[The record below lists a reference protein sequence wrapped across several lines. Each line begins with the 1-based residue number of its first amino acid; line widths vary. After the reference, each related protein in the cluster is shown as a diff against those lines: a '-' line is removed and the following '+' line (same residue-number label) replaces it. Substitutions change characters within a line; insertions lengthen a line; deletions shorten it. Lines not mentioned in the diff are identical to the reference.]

1 MQGFKPQKQR
11 KKESANTLPNK
22 GSTQISPKKQPDA
35 QAQALN
41 QAPDTVPV
49 MAKPGEFVLPPDTVD
64 AVGGPQA
71 LQQVVDATH
80 TPAPNTA
87 VVPQGFE
94 PEYFFSQGGDV
105 PDEENK
111 KRFAAVPASMGR
123 RENTTF
129 APDNSVQQPTPAA
142 APVAAV
148 TPSAPVA
155 KASAPA
161 AAPGQTSPSNI
172 YPQSHPSAGAPVYQ
186 GAGFELGSSGKLTNV
201 PDTMGQQG
209 RQPAPQFPAPQFPA
223 NYAGAAAPQPTP
235 VVAPP
240 TPVVTRPMGLG
251 TSAPQ
256 PDPMAGMAATG
267 FNPNMVAKADR
278 VNTGG
283 AVTAPTMVTM
293 GQPQAPSPTATFVD
307 DALTDAGKRWDQ
319 GQLAGAMG
327 AGARA
332 VVGGVGLGAVEALD
346 KTVGAAARGV
356 ASGASGFW
364 NGLTGSEAQAATP
377 PAPPAPP
384 PQPGA
389 SPASAD
395 PVQKQDSAGAPA
407 PSTTAASPAPAV
419 AQPASTAA
427 PVAQTSKVGAGIYQH
442 GRGQYSDNAS
452 GMGFSPGFTG
462 RPTQQNLDAASN
474 LSAQGQRES
483 VARVA
488 AAAAPQPQVRGFRAP
503 TVAHSG
509 NDYTARKQLENLKT
523 SASSIMNTERWGGKG
538 ASKNPAVLAY
548 QQALQAD
555 LAAQGKQPDV
565 DMQAM
570 GFNAATQRE
579 QLNQDGA
586 LQRALIGE
594 RGANARDA
602 NRFALDSR
610 RLDGEEQVRGFQVR
624 QAGRLESAQ
633 AEYDKATTPEAQAA
647 ALTKIRALSGKGEGS
662 LKDNYMALGGGQEWD
677 TNANTMRNV
686 PQRLVDL
693 RTGQE
698 VGGGARQ
705 QALPM
710 PKSKGELKVGQVY
723 QTARGPATWT
733 GNEFR
738 N

>member
-11 KKESANTLPNK
+11 KKESANTIPNK

-80 TPAPNTA
+80 SPAPNAA

-94 PEYFFSQGGDV
+94 PEHFFSQGGSV

-129 APDNSVQQPTPAA
+129 APNNSVQQPTPAA
-142 APVAAV
+142 APM
-148 TPSAPVA
+148 A

-186 GAGFELGSSGKLTNV
+186 GAGFELGSSGKLASV

-223 NYAGAAAPQPTP
+223 NYTGAAAPQPTP

-256 PDPMAGMAATG
+256 PDPMVGMAATG
-267 FNPNMVAKADR
+267 FNPNMVAKANR

-283 AVTAPTMVTM
+283 AITAPAMVTM
-293 GQPQAPSPTATFVD
+293 AQPQAASPTAAFVD

-319 GQLAGAMG
+319 GQVAGAMG

-356 ASGASGFW
+356 ASGATGFW

-377 PAPPAPP
+377 PAPTAPA
-384 PQPGA
+384 A
-389 SPASAD
+389 S
-395 PVQKQDSAGAPA
+395 VQKQGGASAAA
-407 PSTTAASPAPAV
+407 PSTTAANPAPAA
-419 AQPASTAA
+419 AQPASTVA
-427 PVAQTSKVGAGIYQH
+427 PVEQTPQTSRVGTGIYQH
-442 GRGQYSDNAS
+442 GRGQYSDNAQ

-462 RPTQQNLDAASN
+462 RPTQQNLNAASN
-474 LSAQGQRES
+474 LSAQSQRES

-488 AAAAPQPQVRGFRAP
+488 AAAAPVPQARGFRAP

-602 NRFALDSR
+602 NRSALDSR

-624 QAGRLESAQ
+624 QADRLESAQ
-633 AEYDKATTPEAQAA
+633 AEYDKAATPEAQAA
-647 ALTKIRALSGKGEGS
+647 ALTKIRALSGKGEGH

-677 TNANTMRNV
+677 ANANTMRNV

-698 VGGGARQ
+698 VGGGGARQ
-705 QALPM
+705 QAQPM
-710 PKSKGELKVGQVY
+710 PKSKGELKAGQVY
-723 QTARGPATWT
+723 QTARGPATWN
-733 GNEFR
+733 GKEFH